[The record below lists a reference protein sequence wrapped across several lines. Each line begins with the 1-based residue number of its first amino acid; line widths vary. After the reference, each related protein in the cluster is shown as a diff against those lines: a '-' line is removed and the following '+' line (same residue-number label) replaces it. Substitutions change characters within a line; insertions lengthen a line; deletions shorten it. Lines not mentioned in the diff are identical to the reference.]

1 MGMYEIT
8 ELSEFS
14 KWFSSLKDI
23 QAKARILVRLRRF
36 TVGNLGDVK
45 PVGQGVFEARIDYG
59 PGYRLYFVKRGNTL
73 IVLLCGGTKNG
84 QQRDI
89 DMAQE
94 LSKALK

>member
-1 MGMYEIT
+1 MYEVT

-36 TVGNLGDVK
+36 TIGNLGDVK
-45 PVGQGVFEARIDYG
+45 SVGQGVLEARIDYG
-59 PGYRLYFVKRGNTL
+59 PGYRLYFVKRGDAF

-84 QQRDI
+84 Q
-89 DMAQE
+89 
-94 LSKALK
+94 

>member
-1 MGMYEIT
+1 MYEIT

-14 KWFSSLKDI
+14 KWFSNLKDI
-23 QAKARILVRLRRF
+23 QAKARIIVRLRRF
-36 TVGNLGDVK
+36 TLGNLGDVK
-45 PVGQGVFEARIDYG
+45 SVGQGVLEARIDYG

-89 DMAQE
+89 DTAHK
-94 LSKALK
+94 LSEALK